1 MLPNTLKHI
10 YTTKITILN
19 ARHAAMKFIKLLSLS
34 GVALSLLATVS
45 AAQLTG
51 TLGQMVARSEAHDPS
66 LSALLSFHLK
76 NRAGDPVVKIRLADG
91 VDASQVLPAL
101 SAAGFRL
108 TSKSSIDGR
117 LVEGYLP
124 LGRARDVAAVPGVAL
139 IRAQLKP
146 KTNAG
151 SVQSQA
157 VALEKADKVQQTNI
171 DGRGTRIGALS
182 DSFDACTG
190 CSTHAAQDLASGD
203 LSPVTVVDELD
214 PANGPGEDE
223 GRAMLQ
229 LIHDIAPGAQL
240 GFASAFNGEV
250 EFANNIVALRTGT
263 FHADV
268 VVDDVIYFDEP
279 MYSDGLVAKAV
290 DQVSATG
297 GAYFSSAMNNGVE
310 AYEGV
315 YNPISFADAQALGKS
330 GVGNVKIN
338 QIPAQLRPK
347 SFHNFKNAD
356 GSASI
361 TQGFTTATDNIIDF
375 QWDEP
380 FFMGKVQTDYAIF
393 VFDKDGNF
401 MNPDNSKTVF
411 YTHDDNTSPS
421 VDAAIEL
428 AEILPFPGE
437 IHGGANASDY
447 QILIGKMNDGSAQH
461 IKYVVINGLGV
472 SARQGASS
480 TWGHA
485 SARGGQGVA
494 AMYYAITNFPEDFS
508 SPGPTTIYFDGNG
521 NRLSTPEVRF
531 TPQITAGDGVDTTF
545 FGFDA
550 DGNGLP
556 NFFGTSAAA
565 PDAAA
570 VATLMIQAAGGPG
583 SLSPSAIY
591 SALQNT
597 ATAVPLPD
605 NRQTATASVGPVT
618 FSAQGDWTRW
628 HDYFGLAVGSS
639 STSVSTVTFD
649 TTPTGLVWSLNPN
662 RFHVGTANG
671 VSASDITFTVSPDQ
685 TRFTLQFAPGAFVTG
700 DAFRY
705 GMSVFAPIQGSTQED
720 PDRFRGMKMTVTM
733 SNGSTF
739 TGAVTAN
746 APQAVNRFTGFG
758 LVNATKAVQAVRGH

>member
-1 MLPNTLKHI
+1 L
-10 YTTKITILN
+10 
-19 ARHAAMKFIKLLSLS
+19 AAIALSLS
-34 GVALSLLATVS
+34 ATAAS
-45 AAQLTG
+45 AAELTG
-51 TLGQMVARSEAHDPS
+51 TLGQLVARWETSDPN
-66 LSALLSFHLK
+66 LSALLSLHLA
-76 NRAGDPVVKIRLADG
+76 NRAGDSVVIVRLGDG
-91 VDASQVLPAL
+91 VAASQVLPAL

-108 TSKSSIDGR
+108 TSTSRIDAR
-117 LVEGYLP
+117 LLEGYLP
-124 LGRARDVAAVPGVAL
+124 LSSARAAAAVPGVATV
-139 IRAQLKP
+139 RAQLKP
-146 KTNAG
+146 KRNAG

-157 VALEKADKVQQTNI
+157 VALEKADKPQQTDIN
-171 DGRGTRIGALS
+171 GRGTRIGALS
-182 DSFDACTG
+182 DSFDACAD
-190 CSTHAAQDLASGD
+190 CSTHAADDLRTGD
-203 LSPVTVVDELD
+203 LSPVTVLQELD
-214 PANGPGEDE
+214 PANGPGADE

-229 LIHDIAPGAQL
+229 LVHDIAPGAQL

-250 EFANNIVALRTGT
+250 QFANNIVALRTQFG
-263 FHADV
+263 ADV

-279 MYSDGLVAKAV
+279 MYSDGIVAKAV
-290 DQVSATG
+290 DQVSAQG

-310 AYEGV
+310 AYEAV
-315 YNPISFADAQALGKS
+315 YNPISFADAQALVKS
-330 GVGNVKIN
+330 GAENVKLN

-347 SFHNFKNAD
+347 TFHNFRNAN
-356 GSASI
+356 GSPSI
-361 TQGFTTATDNIIDF
+361 TQLFTTAADNIIDF

-401 MNPDNSKTVF
+401 MDPDHSKTVF

-428 AEILPFPGE
+428 AEIRPFPGE

-447 QILIGKMNDGSAQH
+447 QILIGKMNDGPAQH
-461 IKYVVINGLGV
+461 IKYVNINGLGV

-545 FGFDA
+545 FGFDS

-570 VATLMIQAAGGPG
+570 VATLLIQAAGGPG

-591 SALQNT
+591 SALQKT

-628 HDYFGLAVGSS
+628 HDYFGLAVQA
-639 STSVSTVTFD
+639 STNASVSTMSFD

-662 RFHVGTANG
+662 RFHVGSANG
-671 VSASDITFTVSPDQ
+671 VTASDITFTVSPDQ
-685 TRFTLQFAPGAFVTG
+685 TRFTLQFASGAFAAG
-700 DAFRY
+700 DAFRF
-705 GMSVFAPIQGSTQED
+705 GMSVFAPIEGSTQED
-720 PDRFRGMKMTVTM
+720 PDRFRGMKVTVTM
-733 SNGSTF
+733 SDGSNF

-746 APQAVNRFTGFG
+746 APQAINRFTGFG
-758 LVNATKAVQAVRGH
+758 LVNATKAVQAVRH